1 MANFYDFLIFTQ
13 CQNEMK
19 FVKLIERYE
28 LMKIFNGGVFTF
40 AFEICRNVLLCY
52 ICCCSIWCLSDVN
65 LRELKSSDE
74 QILSDFLVEVSHN
87 FLTDYHYSSN

>member
-28 LMKIFNGGVFTF
+28 LMKIFNGGVF
-40 AFEICRNVLLCY
+40 RVL
-52 ICCCSIWCLSDVN
+52 VN
-65 LRELKSSDE
+65 DANHSKL
-74 QILSDFLVEVSHN
+74 
-87 FLTDYHYSSN
+87 